1 MKVRPNRWF
10 IVTLIVLFALIMVAC
25 TRPARPNADEATTTA
40 ELPASGVVTD
50 TTAVDSTGAVT
61 NTVPAD
67 SLTTT
72 DSPAPVD
79 STSTVTETAPTTTD
93 GAAAG
98 SGDTTTPPQP
108 ADDTT
113 PATGVVTSTA
123 AVTTT
128 GTTVSDTV
136 TTETPATDA
145 PAGDAASGDT
155 TAEQPTTG
163 DTSTPDAAAGQT
175 ATPAVGTPP
184 ATEITYTVKPG
195 ESLYQIGLQYGYS
208 WVVLAQYNN
217 IPNPNY
223 VVVGTVLKIPA
234 ATTPTTPTTP
244 TEVLYTVKSGDTL
257 GSIAAAYGVSWVQI
271 AEANGVVNPNLI
283 YPGQVLKIPSNTPG
297 PTPQFTHVVQPG
309 ETLFLISLHYGVFW
323 TDVAEA
329 NHISAPYIIFPGQTL
344 TIPGGN

>member
-1 MKVRPNRWF
+1 MKVRPTRWF
-10 IVTLIVLFALIMVAC
+10 VVASIILFALVMVAC
-25 TRPARPNADEATTTA
+25 TRPARPNDNEATTPIT
-40 ELPASGVVTD
+40 EGTVPGSVTD
-50 TTAVDSTGAVT
+50 TTSVANTGSVT

-67 SLTTT
+67 GS
-72 DSPAPVD
+72 APVD
-79 STSTVTETAPTTTD
+79 STGTVTQTAPTTTD

-98 SGDTTTPPQP
+98 SGDTATPPQP
-108 ADDTT
+108 ADDTA

-123 AVTTT
+123 TVTST
-128 GTTVSDTV
+128 GATVSDTA
-136 TTETPATDA
+136 TTEAPATEA
-145 PAGDAASGDT
+145 PAGDTSAGQPATDST
-155 TAEQPTTG
+155 TPG
-163 DTSTPDAAAGQT
+163 GAAADQT
-175 ATPAVGTPP
+175 ATPAVGIPP
-184 ATEITYTVKPG
+184 TTEITYTVKPG

-217 IPNPNY
+217 IPNANY

-244 TEVLYTVKSGDTL
+244 TEFLYTVKVGDTL
-257 GSIAAAYGVSWVQI
+257 GSIAAAYGISWVQI

-283 YPGQVLKIPSNTPG
+283 FPGQVLKIPSNTPG

-323 TDVAEA
+323 TDVAEV
-329 NHISAPYIIFPGQTL
+329 NHITAPYIIFPGQAL